1 MSLQN
6 LHKNRKVAD
15 RLSRAIRAGQVSHAY
30 LIEGDADSGKMEFAK
45 EFIKALLCEEAPG
58 DGCGSC
64 VDCRKVDHDMH
75 EDVIFAE
82 GIGKTGS
89 VLDEEIEEVQR
100 HLMSKPNGKR
110 NIAVIPAADT
120 MTLKAQNRF
129 LKTLEEPAP
138 GTVIILLT
146 DKRERLIPTI
156 RSRCVSFLL
165 DNSEY
170 DPEQESARQAEK
182 ICTMILEG
190 RPFYEVSALMN
201 EYAKDREKALLLL
214 DGTERFLGRI
224 LTDESRLREYKKEKI
239 YDAVE
244 AVEEARR
251 TIQRGV
257 YHSYALGR
265 LILQMG

>member
-1 MSLQN
+1 
-6 LHKNRKVAD
+6 
-15 RLSRAIRAGQVSHAY
+15 
-30 LIEGDADSGKMEFAK
+30 
-45 EFIKALLCEEAPG
+45 
-58 DGCGSC
+58 
-64 VDCRKVDHDMH
+64 
-75 EDVIFAE
+75 
-82 GIGKTGS
+82 
-89 VLDEEIEEVQR
+89 
-100 HLMSKPNGKR
+100 
-110 NIAVIPAADT
+110 
-120 MTLKAQNRF
+120 
-129 LKTLEEPAP
+129 
-138 GTVIILLT
+138 
-146 DKRERLIPTI
+146 
-156 RSRCVSFLL
+156 
-165 DNSEY
+165 
-170 DPEQESARQAEK
+170 
-182 ICTMILEG
+182 MILEG